1 MTNSMQRRFVTRVIR
16 AAVSRTAVSRAAVSG
31 VSAALVLVI
40 FAALAL
46 VTVPR
51 AVAQTYMFN
60 RSDFATGQG
69 PETVAVG
76 DFNGDGRMDVV
87 VGNTLAI
94 SSSTISVLLGKADGT
109 FAPAVDYTV
118 NGNPYSVAVGD
129 FNGDGKLDIIAM
141 SGPANPQISVLLG
154 NGDGTFKPL
163 IASTPGAGGYNIAV
177 ADFNGD
183 GKLDIAI
190 ADNLELTEGVD
201 VMLGNGD
208 GTFKAPVTYATANDP
223 RMVVVA
229 DFNGDGKLDLA
240 TINDQSETVSILLG
254 TGTGTFGAH
263 TDFPTKQ
270 EGCISIGAGDL
281 RNKGLIDLVAGCQ
294 TLGQV
299 VVLLGNGNGTVKT
312 PKDYAV
318 PAGADMVA
326 LGDFNGDGKLDVAV
340 TNGASTGSVS
350 VLTGTGSGTLK
361 AAISFGTNFGPV
373 GVAAADFNSDGKLD
387 LVTADSGSPFGI
399 AIGEISVLLSN
410 GKSLFAGR
418 TDYSLTSAATSGAY
432 AGIAAADVNGDGK
445 PDLIVPVTFASQLS
459 VLINK
464 GNGTFDPFAT
474 YPLPENPEAV
484 AVGDFNNDKKIDVA
498 VVTLGSGSISVLL
511 NSGTGTFGSYTQ
523 YNTNGYGQGIATGDF
538 NKDGNLDIVVTDF
551 NDNTVSVLLGNGTGA
566 FPSFVTYPTGAS
578 PYGVTVADFNHD
590 GFPDLAVAD
599 QGAGTVSILIN
610 KGDGTFLPKVDYTVG
625 GNPLSVAAGSFRNN
639 GIIDLAVATDQAF
652 GGIAILLGN
661 NDGTFQKAVTYDTL
675 NNAYSIVAGDF
686 NNDGNLDIA
695 FTLLNPG
702 NPGFVTIM
710 PGKGDGTFGNGV
722 TLTAGTLAYGIV
734 AADFNNDGG
743 LDLATDNGST
753 SDVGSASVL
762 LNEPVMALLP
772 PSLTFAAQKVGT
784 TSAVQQVTLSNPGAT
799 PLKITSIKISGDFA
813 ETNSCPKEL
822 TTGKNCT
829 ISVTFSPTAT
839 GALAGTLTIKDSA
852 LSSAQLVALS
862 GTGT

>member
-118 NGNPYSVAVGD
+118 NGNPYSVAVG
-129 FNGDGKLDIIAM
+129 
-141 SGPANPQISVLLG
+141 
-154 NGDGTFKPL
+154 
-163 IASTPGAGGYNIAV
+163 
-177 ADFNGD
+177 DFNGD

-350 VLTGTGSGTLK
+350 VLTRS
-361 AAISFGTNFGPV
+361 
-373 GVAAADFNSDGKLD
+373 
-387 LVTADSGSPFGI
+387 
-399 AIGEISVLLSN
+399 EE
-410 GKSLFAGR
+410 
-418 TDYSLTSAATSGAY
+418 
-432 AGIAAADVNGDGK
+432 
-445 PDLIVPVTFASQLS
+445 Q
-459 VLINK
+459 
-464 GNGTFDPFAT
+464 
-474 YPLPENPEAV
+474 
-484 AVGDFNNDKKIDVA
+484 
-498 VVTLGSGSISVLL
+498 
-511 NSGTGTFGSYTQ
+511 
-523 YNTNGYGQGIATGDF
+523 
-538 NKDGNLDIVVTDF
+538 
-551 NDNTVSVLLGNGTGA
+551 
-566 FPSFVTYPTGAS
+566 
-578 PYGVTVADFNHD
+578 
-590 GFPDLAVAD
+590 
-599 QGAGTVSILIN
+599 
-610 KGDGTFLPKVDYTVG
+610 
-625 GNPLSVAAGSFRNN
+625 
-639 GIIDLAVATDQAF
+639 
-652 GGIAILLGN
+652 
-661 NDGTFQKAVTYDTL
+661 
-675 NNAYSIVAGDF
+675 
-686 NNDGNLDIA
+686 
-695 FTLLNPG
+695 
-702 NPGFVTIM
+702 
-710 PGKGDGTFGNGV
+710 
-722 TLTAGTLAYGIV
+722 
-734 AADFNNDGG
+734 
-743 LDLATDNGST
+743 
-753 SDVGSASVL
+753 
-762 LNEPVMALLP
+762 
-772 PSLTFAAQKVGT
+772 
-784 TSAVQQVTLSNPGAT
+784 
-799 PLKITSIKISGDFA
+799 
-813 ETNSCPKEL
+813 
-822 TTGKNCT
+822 
-829 ISVTFSPTAT
+829 
-839 GALAGTLTIKDSA
+839 
-852 LSSAQLVALS
+852 
-862 GTGT
+862 